1 MRAADCG
8 PGAAGATRLHI
19 TMALSN
25 VDKQKQNQDLV
36 HIQGWVSP
44 EQAELIKQIISSAGE
59 AFEGAD
65 EIIDEI
71 KNIKERWGTVLEKH
85 RDPINGRISQPR
97 WVKCFELWQEL
108 AQALDKNIIYG
119 IRDQKNDERGGLI
132 VIRRPPAIT
141 DSSVDSRN
149 AS

>member
-1 MRAADCG
+1 
-8 PGAAGATRLHI
+8 
-19 TMALSN
+19 MALSN
-25 VDKQKQNQDLV
+25 ADKQARHHERLQNQRLV
-36 HIQGWVSP
+36 HVQGWVSP
-44 EQAELIKQIISSAGE
+44 EEAELIKQIIAGAGE

-119 IRDQKNDERGGLI
+119 IRDQTNDERGGLI

-141 DSSVDSRN
+141 DSSVDLRDS
-149 AS
+149 S

>member
-1 MRAADCG
+1 M
-8 PGAAGATRLHI
+8 T
-19 TMALSN
+19 LSN
-25 VDKQKQNQDLV
+25 ADKQKWHRERLQNQGLIHV
-36 HIQGWVSP
+36 QGWVSP
-44 EQAELIKQIISSAGE
+44 EQAELIKQIIAGTGE

-85 RDPINGRISQPR
+85 RDPSSGRISQPR
-97 WVKCFELWQEL
+97 WTKCFELWQQL

-149 AS
+149 SS

>member
-1 MRAADCG
+1 M
-8 PGAAGATRLHI
+8 T
-19 TMALSN
+19 LSN
-25 VDKQKQNQDLV
+25 ADEQKRHRGQLQNQDLV
-36 HIQGWVSP
+36 HVQGWVSP
-44 EQAELIKQIISSAGE
+44 EQAELIKQIIASSNE

-71 KNIKERWGTVLEKH
+71 KNIKERWGAVLEKY

-97 WVKCFELWQEL
+97 WTKCFELWQQL
-108 AQALDKNIIYG
+108 ARALDKNIIYG

-141 DSSVDSRN
+141 DSSVDSRD
-149 AS
+149 SS

>member
-1 MRAADCG
+1 
-8 PGAAGATRLHI
+8 
-19 TMALSN
+19 MALSN
-25 VDKQKQNQDLV
+25 ADKQKRHRERLQNQGPV
-36 HIQGWVSP
+36 HVQGWVSP
-44 EQAELIKQIISSAGE
+44 EQAELIKQIIAGAGE
-59 AFEGAD
+59 ASEGAN

-85 RDPINGRISQPR
+85 RDPIKGRISQPR
-97 WVKCFELWQEL
+97 WAKCLELWQQL
-108 AQALDKNIIYG
+108 ARALDKNIIYG

-141 DSSVDSRN
+141 DSSVDSRD